1 MGTLYENIKTAC
13 DEKGISVSKLC
24 VDLGYSK
31 SNMTNLKKGQATMN
45 SERLARFASYLGVT
59 VDELISQKAKI
70 DPAENEVDLQD
81 EFEKLKKKIESS
93 TILFKGKK
101 LESDKVSAVIAS
113 INVIENMLNAK

>member
-1 MGTLYENIKTAC
+1 MGTLYENIKSAC
-13 DEKGISVSKLC
+13 DEKGITVSKLC

-59 VDELISQKAKI
+59 VDELISQNTKI
-70 DPAENEVDLQD
+70 DPAENEVDLQN
-81 EFEKLKKKIESS
+81 EFEILKKKIESS
-93 TILFKGKK
+93 TILFKGKI

>member
-1 MGTLYENIKTAC
+1 MGTLYENIKSAC
-13 DEKGISVSKLC
+13 DEKGITVSKLC
-24 VDLGYSK
+24 IDLGYSK

-59 VDELISQKAKI
+59 VDELISQNTKI
-70 DPAENEVDLQD
+70 DPAENEVDLRD
-81 EFEKLKKKIESS
+81 EFEILKKKIESS
-93 TILFKGKK
+93 TILFKGKI